1 MGLKYI
7 EIEKYIEVGRID
19 VIFPEDGTLKESGH
33 DFVTNGISFLEF

>member
-1 MGLKYI
+1 VGLKYI
-7 EIEKYIEVGRID
+7 EIEKYKVGRID